1 MIHQVG
7 QFKVII
13 SSRTTTAHGNKPDYF
28 VVLKQPVQKYISSLW
43 HEGNGTYRGDFRG
56 MRFRVNLTTEPP
68 SLTELHHVL
77 SITIG
82 HGTQS
87 LGTTSKTDTTL

>member
-1 MIHQVG
+1 MIQQVG
-7 QFKVII
+7 QYKVVIT
-13 SSRTTTAHGNKPDYF
+13 SRTTTAHGNKPDYF
-28 VVLKQPVQKYISSLW
+28 LVLKQPIEKYISSLW
-43 HEGNGTYRGDFRG
+43 HEGNGLYRGDFRG

-68 SLTELHHVL
+68 NLGELHHVL

-87 LGTTSKTDTTL
+87 LGTVKTTTTV

>member
-1 MIHQVG
+1 MIHQIG
-7 QFKVII
+7 QFSIVI

-56 MRFRVNLTTEPP
+56 MRFRVNLTSEPP
-68 SLTELHHVL
+68 NLNELHSVL

-82 HGTQS
+82 HC
-87 LGTTSKTDTTL
+87 LHTL

>member
-1 MIHQVG
+1 MTHQVG
-7 QFKVII
+7 QFSIVI

-28 VVLKQPVQKYISSLW
+28 IVLKQPVQKYISSLW

-56 MRFRVNLTTEPP
+56 MRFRVNLASEPP